1 MKMTERKSFFVK
13 ILIVVSVFL
22 LTFAAP
28 AYAVQV
34 SNAYIYKNEESGNAA
49 IIVDQA
55 DLLTNEEESE
65 LTEYLDRVTPYAT
78 AIFATSDTKH
88 SDSIMQHA
96 KKTQEN
102 ICRSAGLDNGYT
114 AVIFLIDMSTRE
126 LTIYS
131 GETIFKVIN
140 TGIANSITDNTY
152 TYASKGDYFGCA
164 KEAFT
169 QIFKVLDGQK
179 IAQPMRYITAAL
191 LAVFAGLTISF
202 FLVRKNTKRVPAGWV
217 SVHETLDVQQFTP
230 QVNSRLVSSRR
241 VKHVE
246 SSGGGGGFHGG
257 GFSGGGGGFSGGGGG
272 FSGGGGGSF
281 SGSGGGGSHSF

>member
-1 MKMTERKSFFVK
+1 MKMAEKKSFFFR

-55 DLLTNEEESE
+55 DLLTDKEETE
-65 LTEYLDRVTPYAT
+65 LAEYLDRVTPYAT

-96 KKTQEN
+96 KKTLEN

-152 TYASKGDYFGCA
+152 TYASKGDYLGCA

-202 FLVRKNTKRVPAGWV
+202 FLVRRKTKRVSVGWS

-230 QVNSRLVSSRR
+230 RVNSRLISSRR

-246 SSGGGGGFHGG
+246 SSCGGGGFH
-257 GFSGGGGGFSGGGGG
+257 GGGFSGGGGG